1 MQNSTSETEL
11 LQASLAGSTEA
22 FGTIVH
28 RYQSLICGITYSAT
42 GDFGRSQEL
51 AQETFIRAWKGLSQ
65 LKDLDKFRVW
75 LCVIARNLIKRSIKN
90 NRKDIIGVALSLE
103 SVAAVEMSEPGPS
116 EIAISK
122 EQEAIVWRALQGI
135 PQKYREAMVLFY
147 REQQS
152 VKQVATGLGLSAD
165 VARQRL
171 SRGRKLL
178 KAEVATLVEDVLG
191 RTGPKKAFTI
201 AVIAALPAL
210 APQAA
215 SAAIMSMAAKGSVAA
230 KSAAALGFVGA
241 VLGPLLGLLGSIIG
255 IRASIINTKSPRE
268 HEFKKKRAYLAV
280 LYCFGGIAT
289 ILILWWT
296 LFRGQLWP
304 IVVLFAIF
312 FTGVL
317 FLAYITERKRKA
329 IQIEDGTTYIK
340 PSRRTKTNGQIY
352 GSFAGAIFGSLL
364 WIHAMSVNAK
374 DWLAVWLVLLAGVL
388 IFVIATKICLRNRQY
403 FDRIAAATFVAIGL
417 VTLLVVNLRWDRWMS
432 VLGDKPKYRN
442 LSLWDMNL
450 IIGAVVTV
458 LMLMFLLFEFVDLR
472 QRKKKTQ
479 SQNDQRE

>member
-1 MQNSTSETEL
+1 
-11 LQASLAGSTEA
+11 
-22 FGTIVH
+22 
-28 RYQSLICGITYSAT
+28 
-42 GDFGRSQEL
+42 
-51 AQETFIRAWKGLSQ
+51 
-65 LKDLDKFRVW
+65 
-75 LCVIARNLIKRSIKN
+75 
-90 NRKDIIGVALSLE
+90 
-103 SVAAVEMSEPGPS
+103 
-116 EIAISK
+116 
-122 EQEAIVWRALQGI
+122 
-135 PQKYREAMVLFY
+135 MVLFY

-215 SAAIMSMAAKGSVAA
+215 SAAIMSVAAKGSVAA

-255 IRASIINTKSPRE
+255 IRASIANTKSPRE
-268 HEFKKKRAYLAV
+268 HEFMKKTVYLAV

-289 ILILWWT
+289 ILILWRT

-329 IQIEDGTTYIK
+329 IQIEDGTYIK
-340 PSRRTKTNGQIY
+340 PSRRMRTNGQIY
-352 GSFAGAIFGSLL
+352 GSFAGAIFGSLF
-364 WIHAMSVNAK
+364 WVHIMSVNAK
-374 DWLAVWLVLLAGVL
+374 DWLAVWLVLLAGVM
-388 IFVIATKICLRNRQY
+388 IFLVATRMCLRNRQY
-403 FDRIAAATFVAIGL
+403 FDRITAGTFAVIGL
-417 VTLLVVNLRWDRWMS
+417 VTLLVVNLRWDKWMS

-442 LSLWDMNL
+442 LSLWHMNL
-450 IIGAVVTV
+450 IIGAVVAVVTV
-458 LMLMFLLFEFVDLR
+458 LMLMFLLFDLR

-479 SQNDQRE
+479 SQNDQPE

>member
-1 MQNSTSETEL
+1 MQNTTSETEL
-11 LQASLAGSTEA
+11 LQASLAGSNEA

-75 LCVIARNLIKRSIKN
+75 LCVIARNLVKRSLKSK
-90 NRKDIIGVALSLE
+90 RKDIIGVALSLE
-103 SVAAVEMSEPGPS
+103 SVASVEMSEPGPS
-116 EIAISK
+116 EVAISK

-215 SAAIMSMAAKGSVAA
+215 SAAIMSVAAKGSVAA

-268 HEFKKKRAYLAV
+268 HEFMKKTAYLAV

-289 ILILWWT
+289 TLILWWT

-304 IVVLFAIF
+304 IVVLFTIYLA
-312 FTGVL
+312 GVL
-317 FLAYITERKRKA
+317 ILAYITERKRKA
-329 IQIEDGTTYIK
+329 IQIEDGTYVK

-364 WIHAMSVNAK
+364 WIHMMSVNAK
-374 DWLAVWLVLLAGVL
+374 DWLAVWLVLLAGVM

-403 FDRIAAATFVAIGL
+403 FDRIAAATFAAIGL
-417 VTLLVVNLRWDRWMS
+417 VTLLVVNLRWDKWMS

-450 IIGAVVTV
+450 IIGAVIAV
-458 LMLMFLLFEFVDLR
+458 LILMFLLFDLR
-472 QRKKKTQ
+472 QRKKIQ
-479 SQNDQRE
+479 SQNDQPE

>member
-1 MQNSTSETEL
+1 MQNTTSETEL
-11 LQASLAGSTEA
+11 LQASLAGSSEA

-75 LCVIARNLIKRSIKN
+75 LCVIARNLVKRSLKSE
-90 NRKDIIGVALSLE
+90 RKDIIGVAQPLE
-103 SVAAVEMSEPGPS
+103 SVAAFEMSEPGPS

-122 EQEAIVWRALQGI
+122 EQESIVWRALQGI
-135 PQKYREAMVLFY
+135 PEKYREAMVLFY

-152 VKQVATGLGLSAD
+152 VKQVAAGLGLSAD

-215 SAAIMSMAAKGSVAA
+215 SAAIMSVAAKGSVASKLA
-230 KSAAALGFVGA
+230 SALGFVGA

-255 IRASIINTKSPRE
+255 IRASVINTKSPRE
-268 HEFKKKRAYLAV
+268 HEFMKKRAYLAV
-280 LYCFGGIAT
+280 LYCLGGIAT
-289 ILILWWT
+289 ILILCWT
-296 LFRGQLWP
+296 VPWLRSPRWP
-304 IVVLFAIF
+304 MFALFAIF

-317 FLAYITERKRKA
+317 FLAHITERKRKA
-329 IQIEDGTTYIK
+329 IQIEDGTYVK

-352 GSFAGAIFGSLL
+352 GSFAGAIFGSLF
-364 WIHAMSVNAK
+364 WIHGMSVNAK

-388 IFVIATKICLRNRQY
+388 IFLVATRMCLRNRQHY
-403 FDRIAAATFVAIGL
+403 DRIAAGTFAVIGL
-417 VTLLVVNLRWDRWMS
+417 VTLLVVNLRWDKWMS
-432 VLGDKPKYRN
+432 VLGEKPKYRN

-458 LMLMFLLFEFVDLR
+458 LILMFLLFDLH
-472 QRKKKTQ
+472 QRKKIQ
-479 SQNDQRE
+479 SQNDKPE